1 MSVKLVNGTAAS
13 SEATIDTNGNLHVVL
28 PTTGTQAGYAQQNYV
43 AASGATSKVQRVSY
57 HGAAYSGEVRQMLDL
72 DFNSASTTWS
82 LKILTNAT
90 TMTKAVQNGG
100 MRLNNSAITT
110 TTTGISIYSR
120 RVTMVENGYEYRVA
134 TAVRHSNATATNK
147 QCDVGLGYY
156 AFAAGQAAAMN
167 EFIGFRWTT
176 TGGLLGVVETSQGGA
191 PTSQTVNIN
200 SNTPYSDSVYRV
212 YEVVFTEE
220 AVEFWVDGV
229 WQASIS
235 KPSGSWGVLK
245 GTSLPWIARVFNS
258 GAASAAATFDI
269 GYASILK
276 IGPDDGQTHPA
287 RMAGMGKHSLYWQ
300 PDLTAGST
308 NTHNLPASGTAP
320 TAATGSNT
328 ASVLNNTANMGGFY
342 RMNGASISA
351 TAHSVV
357 WIAGYQNPAN
367 PTAAGVATNARN
379 FYVTSIT
386 VSPQVV
392 TTVLVGGG
400 YAALWCA
407 SIGGSALTTATTDV
421 DGTTAVAQSANRIFP
436 LARITSFAAAA
447 AVGTIETG
455 QGDTTVVFNTPLVVH
470 PGEFLSIGLRTLWVN
485 AAVTSGT
492 IDGGIYVNG
501 YWD

>member
-43 AASGATSKVQRVSY
+43 PASGATSRAQRISPD
-57 HGAAYSGEVRQMLDL
+57 GAAYSGELRQLLDL
-72 DFNSASTTWS
+72 DFNSASTAWS
-82 LKILTNAT
+82 GKIGTNAT
-90 TMTKAVQNGG
+90 TMTKAVQNGA

-120 RVTMVENGYEYRVA
+120 RVVTIENGYEYRVSA
-134 TAVRHSNATATNK
+134 KVRHANATATNK

-191 PTSQTVNIN
+191 PTSQTVSIN
-200 SNTPYSDSVYRV
+200 GNVPYGDNVHHG
-212 YEVVFTEE
+212 YEVVFTED
-220 AVEFWVDGV
+220 AVEFWVDDV

-245 GTSLPWIARVFNS
+245 GASLPFIARVFNS

-269 GYASILK
+269 AYVSAFK
-276 IGPDDGQTHPA
+276 IGPDDGQSHPA
-287 RMAGMGKHSLYWQ
+287 RMAAMAKHSLFWQ
-300 PDLTAGST
+300 PDLTAGT
-308 NTHNLPASGTAP
+308 VATHNLPNSGTAP

-367 PTAAGVATNARN
+367 PTTAGVATNARN

-392 TTVLVGGG
+392 TTVLVGGD
-400 YAALWCA
+400 YQALWCA
-407 SIGGSALTTATTDV
+407 SVGGTALSTATADA
-421 DGTTAVAQSANRIFP
+421 DGTTAVAQRANRIFP
-436 LARITSFAAAA
+436 LARVTGFAAAA
-447 AVGTIETG
+447 AVGTVESG
-455 QGDTTVVFNTPLVVH
+455 AGDTTVVFHTPLVVH

>member
-13 SEATIDTNGNLHVVL
+13 SEATIDTNGNIHVVL

-43 AASGATSKVQRVSY
+43 AATGATAKAQRISY
-57 HGAAYSGEVRQMLDL
+57 DGAAYSGEIRQLFDL
-72 DFNSASTTWS
+72 DFNAASTTWTPK
-82 LKILTNAT
+82 LLTNAT
-90 TMTKAVQNGG
+90 TMTKAVTSGA
-100 MRLNNSAITT
+100 MRLNASAITT
-110 TTTGISIYSR
+110 TTTGVAIYSR
-120 RVTMVENGYEYRVA
+120 RVVVVENGYEYRVA
-134 TAVRHSNATATNK
+134 TSVRTSNATATNK

-200 SNTPYSDSVYRV
+200 SNTPYADNVYHA
-212 YEVVFTEE
+212 YEVVFTED
-220 AVEFWVDGV
+220 AVEFWVDNV
-229 WQASIS
+229 WQAAIS
-235 KPSGSWGVLK
+235 KPSGSCGVLK
-245 GTSLPWIARVFNS
+245 STALPWIARVFNS

-269 GYASILK
+269 GYASIVK
-276 IGPDDGQTHPA
+276 VGPDDGQSHPA
-287 RMAGMGKHSLYWQ
+287 RMAAMGKHSLHWQ
-300 PDLTAGST
+300 PDVTAGSV
-308 NTHNLPASGTAP
+308 NTHNLPASGSAP

-328 ASVLNNTANMGGFY
+328 ASVLNSVSNMGGFY

-351 TAHSVV
+351 TAHSIV
-357 WIAGYQNPAN
+357 WVAGYQNPAN

-407 SIGGSALTTATTDV
+407 SVGGSALTTATTDA